1 MFFASLLLACYT
13 FSNMTYIIAGLGNP
27 GDEYLNTRHNVG
39 RMVVDAFVKKHGLP
53 ELEADKMLKALA
65 TEGKIEGAHALTGKM
80 KKEKVVVLEPETFM
94 NKSGESVA
102 KAVKSK
108 KAAEQLVV
116 IHDDL
121 DLPLGRLKVSFNKS
135 SGGHRGVE
143 SVIKGVK
150 TQEFIRLRIGITPA
164 TAGGKLKKP
173 ESEDLINDFIVA
185 DFKKPEAETLKKV
198 IKTAVEA
205 LYCVILS
212 GRDVAM
218 GSFNSLQI

>member
-1 MFFASLLLACYT
+1 
-13 FSNMTYIIAGLGNP
+13 MTYIIAGLGNP
-27 GDEYLNTRHNVG
+27 GIEYKETRHNIG
-39 RMVVDAFVKKHGLP
+39 RMVADAFVKKHGLP
-53 ELEADKMLKALA
+53 EIEVDKVLKALA
-65 TEGKIEGAHALTGKM
+65 TEGKIEGAHVLTGKM
-80 KKEKVVVLEPETFM
+80 KKEKVLVLEPETFM
-94 NKSGESVA
+94 NKSGESVT

-143 SVIKGVK
+143 SVIKAVK

-173 ESEDLINDFIVA
+173 DSEDLINDFIVA
-185 DFKKPEAETLKKV
+185 DFKKPEVEALRKV

-205 LYCVILS
+205 LDTIILS

-218 GSFNSLQI
+218 GSFNSL